1 MYTSVRVSRV
11 CIVGD
16 ACGGDVGGGGRACVR
31 VRSAAAYQPSPSL
44 HPFNRC
50 VCTHST
56 AVCAPSVY
64 PFSQCAPIRPVC
76 THSPCSR
83 HRCTCVLCAC
93 GLMCVCVLLTHPLLD
108 WLNRVCCSTNDTVVV
123 VSSLN
128 CVLSLSFSCD
138 WCF

>member
-76 THSPCSR
+76 TPFALQSAQVY
-83 HRCTCVLCAC
+83 TCVMCAC
-93 GLMCVCVLLTHPLLD
+93 GLMFVCVLLTHPPLD
-108 WLNRVCCSTNDTVVV
+108 WLNRVCCSTNDTVV